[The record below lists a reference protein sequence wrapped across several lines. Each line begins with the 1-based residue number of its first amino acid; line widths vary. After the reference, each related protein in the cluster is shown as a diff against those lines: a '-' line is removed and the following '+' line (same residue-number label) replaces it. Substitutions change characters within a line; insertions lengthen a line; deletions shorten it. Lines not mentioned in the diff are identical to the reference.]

1 MRNTHYHTR
10 GAGIHRNFFN
20 QPHLLGQILN
30 SKNSNGYDAFHDT
43 SDHSPPMPIDPRFNL
58 SLVRPLL
65 TPSKKKALSFKF

>member
-30 SKNSNGYDAFHDT
+30 SKSSNGYGAFHDNL
-43 SDHSPPMPIDPRFNL
+43 PPMPIDPRFNL
-58 SLVRPLL
+58 SLTRPL
-65 TPSKKKALSFKF
+65 TAPNFTKKKALSFKF

>member
-30 SKNSNGYDAFHDT
+30 SKSSNGYGAFHNNL
-43 SDHSPPMPIDPRFNL
+43 PPMPIDPRFNL
-58 SLVRPLL
+58 TAPNF
-65 TPSKKKALSFKF
+65 TKKKALSFKF